1 MALATTNYGQGV
13 YNSSV
18 DMQNLG
24 NLMHVAEV
32 QYQRQLKTLQALQ
45 KQAELT
51 AEENA
56 AWRHREQRRMEKYA
70 AIDYERQQQ
79 AEHRAELATQ
89 VAENRAARMEAAAQ
103 HEEAMRAAAAAKVQA
118 VEDRLARFASERA
131 EHAAHERQRIA
142 ALEAK
147 REATYRANLE
157 MLEGRRQAMLARER
171 KMEDI
176 LRQREE
182 LRQLQLQ
189 IKAEEDYLR
198 DHQRRT
204 IKAKAE
210 RDLEGRLATFAARNT
225 AKDEY
230 AARRKQELE
239 HLRKIRADEL
249 RQRFD
254 YIAAQANE
262 AAAVAHAERQ
272 ALAMRLDD
280 KAARGEA
287 LAGQRQLLLNE
298 MAALRQAMQRQEEVL
313 RASLL
318 RMRQKGS
325 VALPEEVVRS
335 LEAFQTGGPVKATT
349 LLGGPR
355 GSPGRL
361 PGAAPRLALPAVPA
375 EEALAAGAFAGT
387 TIRRPRSA
395 AVTPRTPAGAGGYGR
410 GGAAATGRPGSTG
423 PGQGQVVGERSYL
436 TAMLSPRV
444 GQPGKARRMAAA
456 QRPLSASA
464 DFRRSADAR
473 PLTSPATPTRPGAGA
488 APTPYAPYTLPQ
500 ARSRGRQPT
509 VEEQVAEMTKTSDAA
524 AEAAASRRYSGVHEV
539 ARPGSRREE
548 ELRAVLQEEIAK
560 EGERQAMLAKVADDT
575 ERARL
580 VKYFTLEREEA
591 KRRILALSNAAQAA
605 LYH

>member
-395 AVTPRTPAGAGGYGR
+395 A
-410 GGAAATGRPGSTG
+410 
-423 PGQGQVVGERSYL
+423 GQVVGERSYL

>member
-1 MALATTNYGQGV
+1 MALAATNYGQGG

-51 AEENA
+51 AEDNA
-56 AWRHREQRRMEKYA
+56 AWRNREQRRTEKYQ

-79 AEHRAELATQ
+79 AEHRAEMATK
-89 VAENRAARMEAAAQ
+89 VAENRAERLQAAAQ

-118 VEDRLARFASERA
+118 VEDRLARFATERA
-131 EHAAHERQRIA
+131 EHAAQERQRIA

-157 MLEGRRQAMLARER
+157 MLESRRQAMLARER

-198 DHQRRT
+198 DHQRRA

-210 RDLEGRLATFAARNT
+210 KDLEGRLATFAARNN

-230 AARRKQELE
+230 ATRRKQELE

-262 AAAVAHAERQ
+262 AAAVAEAERQ
-272 ALAMRLDD
+272 ALAMRLGD

-287 LAGQRQLLLNE
+287 LAVQRQALLDE
-298 MAALRQAMQRQEEVL
+298 MAALRQAMQRQEEAL

-361 PGAAPRLALPAVPA
+361 TSAAPRLALPAVPA

-395 AVTPRTPAGAGGYGR
+395 AVTPRTPGGYAAR
-410 GGAAATGRPGSTG
+410 GAAAGGRPGFAG
-423 PGQGQVVGERSYL
+423 PGQGQVVNDRAYL

-456 QRPLSASA
+456 PRPLSASA

-473 PLTSPATPTRPGAGA
+473 PAASPATPTRAGAGA
-488 APTPYAPYTLPQ
+488 APTLYAPYTLPQ

-524 AEAAASRRYSGVHEV
+524 AEAAVSGRYTGVHEV

-560 EGERQAMLAKVADDT
+560 EGERQALLSKVTDDA